1 MDLKPSDKINL
12 VTIAMFALPGV
23 LLMMFGLPW
32 WLAFF
37 IAAVPAALLKS
48 SMLEE
53 AAGKK
58 IIDG

>member
-1 MDLKPSDKINL
+1 
-12 VTIAMFALPGV
+12 
-23 LLMMFGLPW
+23 MMFGLPW

-53 AAGKK
+53 ARERKSSTGRSETGGIKHRPLVQLGAA
-58 IIDG
+58 